1 MSVRYE
7 TRTRS
12 RQQPLDTPIHVD
24 GDNGFIALDSH
35 TDPALLNPGTLQQA
49 ENLRLDESTGI
60 ARGRKGIKRVSA
72 NSNLLAEAEIFTT
85 ARFQDPA
92 GTDYVCLAADEKA
105 YFVDASDTGS
115 VQTPEIA

>member
-72 NSNLLAEAEIFTT
+72 NSNLFSHNSIIISNVNCIFYKVIT
-85 ARFQDPA
+85 RI
-92 GTDYVCLAADEKA
+92 
-105 YFVDASDTGS
+105 
-115 VQTPEIA
+115 VQLTPLN